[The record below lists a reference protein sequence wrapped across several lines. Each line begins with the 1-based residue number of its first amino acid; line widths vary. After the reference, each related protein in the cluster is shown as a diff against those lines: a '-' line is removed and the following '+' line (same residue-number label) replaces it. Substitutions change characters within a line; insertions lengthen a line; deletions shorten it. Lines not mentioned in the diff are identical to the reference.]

1 MNAQGRRLLWMAI
14 AAVLLWAAPAAAQA
28 PPAPMRWY
36 IGGMAGGQA
45 VQTLG
50 GQVGGELG
58 VRLNDRIEIFGE
70 AAWLQNVITRR
81 RIQTA
86 QTVAA
91 FLQQT
96 QGSAASATISAPA
109 GYGGAGVRVM
119 LTDGGSLRPYVI
131 GEAGVARV
139 TLRPAFMLG
148 GTNVTTQLPQYGVT
162 LGSDLTGQFTKSA
175 FGAGAGVLVPRGTW
189 YIDGSV
195 RLTSIRTDGQPTNV
209 IRFGVGI
216 GRRF

>member
-1 MNAQGRRLLWMAI
+1 MNEQRRPYLWIAV

-28 PPAPMRWY
+28 PPDPTRWY

-58 VRLNDRIEIFGE
+58 VRLNDRVEIFGE
-70 AAWLQNVITRR
+70 AAWLQNVVTRR

-86 QTVAA
+86 QTVAS

-96 QGSAASATISAPA
+96 QGGTASATINAPA

-119 LTDGGSLRPYVI
+119 LTDGGSLRPYAV
-131 GEAGVARV
+131 GEVGMARV

-162 LGSDLTGQFTKSA
+162 LGSDLTGQFTKAA

-189 YIDGSV
+189 YIDASL

-209 IRFGVGI
+209 IRVGVGI